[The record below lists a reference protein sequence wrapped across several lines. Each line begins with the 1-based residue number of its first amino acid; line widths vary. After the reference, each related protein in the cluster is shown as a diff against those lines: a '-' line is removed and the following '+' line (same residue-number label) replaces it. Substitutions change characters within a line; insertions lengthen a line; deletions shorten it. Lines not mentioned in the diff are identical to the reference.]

1 MVSSHDIESFVRGL
15 KKVIP
20 GSEGNV
26 VLETKIKSVV
36 VTQYP
41 SMDLKQNVKVKSV
54 VVTQYPSLD
63 VKQNVYLLTVP
74 HTVSLVL
81 YVTCFLRQR

>member
-1 MVSSHDIESFVRGL
+1 MVPRASYKGNKSGIVNDIESFVRGL

-36 VTQYP
+36 VTQYH
-41 SMDLKQNVKVKSV
+41 
-54 VVTQYPSLD
+54 SLD